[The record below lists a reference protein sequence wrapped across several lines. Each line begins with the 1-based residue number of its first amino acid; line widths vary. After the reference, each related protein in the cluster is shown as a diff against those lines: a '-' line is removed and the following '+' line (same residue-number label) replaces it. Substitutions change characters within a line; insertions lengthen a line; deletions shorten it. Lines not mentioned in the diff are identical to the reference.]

1 MKTYKSYVCLI
12 LNIKESTLDNVLA
25 KSKYH
30 TFEVPKRSGGYR
42 KISAPDDRLKWV
54 QEKLNKYII
63 KKYEFLECQY
73 GFIKGKSIVDN
84 AKIHNRAKYVLNID
98 LKDYF
103 PSIHFGRVRGVF
115 MGEPFNLPNYVA
127 TILSKI
133 ACYHNELPQG
143 SPCSPTISNIICYS
157 LDKQLLN
164 LSKKYNFNYTRYAD
178 DITLSS
184 DYPFPKEIVTRT
196 RDNYVIIGNKLRSI
210 IENQGFTINEKK
222 TNYSWNNE
230 RKEVTGLIVNEKV
243 NIKKIFLK
251 QLRALLNRC
260 EKEGLYRTALYYFKK
275 ENNYDCTGNKRD
287 NLILELRKVI
297 DGKLNFIAM
306 VRGNEDLVYQK
317 YLSQYLDILHR
328 ENIYSVNI
336 RKKIIDDVFLDFSG
350 DSYYEK
356 Y

>member
-1 MKTYKSYVCLI
+1 MKNYKSYVCFI
-12 LNIKESTLDNVLA
+12 LNIKESTLDNVLT

-30 TFEVPKRSGGYR
+30 TFKVPKRSGGYR

-54 QEKLNKYII
+54 QEKLNNYIT

-73 GFIKGKSIVDN
+73 GFVKGKSIVDN
-84 AKIHNRAKYVLNID
+84 AKVHNKAKYILNID
-98 LKDYF
+98 LKDFF
-103 PSIHFGRVRGVF
+103 PSIHFGRVRGIF
-115 MGEPFNLPNYVA
+115 MSEPFNLPNYVA
-127 TILSKI
+127 TTLSKI

-143 SPCSPTISNIICYS
+143 SPCSPTISNIVCYS

-164 LSKKYNFNYTRYAD
+164 LSEKYDFNYTRYAD

-184 DYPFPKEIVTRT
+184 NRPFPKEIVTRT
-196 RDNYVIIGNKLRSI
+196 QDNYVIIGNRLRSI
-210 IENQGFTINEKK
+210 IEKQGFTINEKK

-243 NIKKIFLK
+243 NIKKVYLK

-260 EKEGLYRTALYYFKK
+260 EKDGLYSIALYYFKK
-275 ENNYDCTGNKRD
+275 EKDYNCSSNKRD
-287 NLILELRKVI
+287 NLILEIRKVI
-297 DGKLNFIAM
+297 EGRLNFIAM

-317 YLSQYLDILHR
+317 YLKQYLDILHQ

-336 RKKIIDDVFLDFSG
+336 KKKIFDDGFYDDVYDEE
-350 DSYYEK
+350 YY
-356 Y
+356 